1 MLIVKRTGS
10 PSTSVTEINARQSL
24 VAFFHARPFLRQDLV
39 QSFRD
44 AEDTTRI
51 VQKFLLGRG
60 TFQDLTAICTTID
73 SWSSIK
79 ERILMERR
87 MDERGGEAVNA
98 AEWKSIG
105 ALMER
110 LNDLDSLAGRIRTAL
125 VAREA
130 TISESEPMSDELPSP
145 VTPMPVRDPRN
156 PLGITEWMIKPE

>member
-1 MLIVKRTGS
+1 
-10 PSTSVTEINARQSL
+10 
-24 VAFFHARPFLRQDLV
+24 
-39 QSFRD
+39 
-44 AEDTTRI
+44 
-51 VQKFLLGRG
+51 
-60 TFQDLTAICTTID
+60 
-73 SWSSIK
+73 
-79 ERILMERR
+79 